1 MDRNEKVIVMPAL
14 PSVRKNMFYAS
25 IAYGF
30 FALTQWGIVVVLSR
44 IGTPEDV
51 GTLTVLTALI
61 TPIFLL
67 ANMDMRNGHSADD
80 LTDFSPTD
88 YYALRLW
95 SSFFAILI
103 IALIAFTYL
112 DSSGAFVQISAI
124 AYSAVKFFGA
134 QINMNHGVFQRAE
147 RMDFVARSLLCQGA
161 FGLTAFTLGYHYSSN
176 LSVAFLSE
184 ATAWCL
190 SLVLIDRQLLS
201 SLGKR
206 IRFGAILD
214 VPFSKIIR
222 LARWTIPLG
231 LAVFL
236 MASASSIPRLVLERY
251 VDISAVGVFG
261 AIAYIN
267 IALNIVGNAIGSSSS
282 ARLRR
287 LYRSGSKI
295 KFLRLSLILS
305 LLAACIGGFLCLFV
319 YLFGEKV
326 LTLMYG
332 VFYAN
337 VEVFK
342 VTILAAAIR
351 LIAAPLQFSVNAGQA
366 FWWRMLNNSAVFSIA
381 VFSSMLLVPDYGL
394 IGAAWTMVVL
404 SALHLLLSLVA
415 LYVVVG
421 KIELPKNKEIA

>member
-1 MDRNEKVIVMPAL
+1 MPAL
-14 PSVRKNMFYAS
+14 PSVRKNMLFATL
-25 IAYGF
+25 AYGF

-51 GTLTVLTALI
+51 GALTVLTALI

-80 LTDFSPTD
+80 LTDFTPPD

-95 SSFFAILI
+95 SSFFAVLFVVLI
-103 IALIAFTYL
+103 TFTYL
-112 DSSGAFVQISAI
+112 DSSGALVQV
-124 AYSAVKFFGA
+124 SAVAYAVVKFVGA

-147 RMDFVARSLLCQGA
+147 KMDFVARSLLCQGA
-161 FGLTAFTLGYHYSSN
+161 FGLTAFTLGYYYSSN

-190 SLVLIDRQLLS
+190 SLILIDRQLLG
-201 SLGKR
+201 SLGKS
-206 IRFGAILD
+206 IRFGTILN
-214 VPFSKIIR
+214 VPFSKVLR
-222 LARWTIPLG
+222 LARWSIPLG

-287 LYRSGSKI
+287 LYRSGSKA
-295 KFLRLSLILS
+295 KFLRISLILA
-305 LLAACIGGFLCLFV
+305 LLAACIGGGLCSLV
-319 YLFGEKV
+319 YLLGEQI

-332 VFYAN
+332 AFYAN
-337 VEVFK
+337 IEVFK
-342 VTILAAAIR
+342 ITILAAAIR

-366 FWWRMLNNSAVFSIA
+366 FWRRMLNNSAVFSVA
-381 VFSSMLLVPDYGL
+381 VVTSVLLIPGYGL
-394 IGAAWTMVVL
+394 IGAAWAMVAL
-404 SALHLLLSLVA
+404 SVVHLLLSLAA
-415 LYVVVG
+415 LYVVFST
-421 KIELPKNKEIA
+421 IELPENKEIV